1 MSPTVTAG
9 ISRREF
15 LIAANGAAFLLMM
28 ESCSLGPL
36 GRQAA
41 SPSIPPGSSAYEQAL
56 KLLRDAVRAS
66 PDHLSQR
73 AADVIASRDATKIVE
88 FVRDRIAVL
97 PPLAEYDDP
106 ASARKWGSAATLRGG
121 QGTLRDRAELL
132 AEMLT
137 QAGFKAQVQTAD
149 RPQAIT
155 LDALYAP
162 RRVAFSP
169 DQSRIDLAGRLLR
182 QAGFPPPASPHPFV
196 PGPDPTAAI
205 LGALPP
211 ALQLARVRHDLL
223 PQTVPVVVVDDGG
236 KQRYALA
243 LEGVGIMDSAPSRLA
258 PRDADALRNI
268 TITVSALCNPPLGGT
283 TPRGQMVDLVTATWP
298 ADQVVGRQV
307 LLTFAPPQGP
317 NAILDSGLAS
327 MPVRVPILR
336 VQTDT
341 PPVAA
346 GATLTVAGKL
356 ITVQGDV
363 LGPASAAP
371 TPSTGMVGP
380 FGTLQVL
387 SDSDRTA
394 ALGRVTSI
402 QAAANATAFDE
413 VELEVAVSDA
423 TGAAVDGLDGRS
435 FTVKEQGTPVDGF
448 TLYSNVRVQQ
458 RPRVLIVY
466 DGFVTFAPN
475 LFTSDAS
482 KAAFESG
489 LATAITAQA
498 TKAPFDVQVIPI
510 GATPDPRAWAP
521 PDTTR
526 IAAALAAAHESADDP
541 WGTVG
546 GPALDQGVNAIILVS
561 DMNSLDTDP
570 VRLPTYQRR
579 LIASRVPVFTVPVG
593 QIDQTINSQIVAIG
607 GGASLD
613 AADPSTPARVAALV
627 APAVSGWVGGGYR
640 IRYQAHADGPSQ
652 RTVTVG
658 LAGHDHPIGKAT
670 YTVPANP
677 VPPPSFA
684 GVYVTIAFGPLSSTR
699 RVAGVEIRPSGA
711 PLGALDD
718 SAAVAETRAVL
729 DGVTTIAVEP
739 GTPTTAAMLDDVL
752 SSMLSIAPLVPIWA
766 TATNGQILNAVK
778 DGVRRTPLLLP
789 SLLRPTAVDQASA
802 PGLRVAIMQDRALT
816 SATLEEHADL
826 AVGLNEVVPLTTDRH
841 AAFKAAVAT
850 SVAACAAEAVTY
862 GDSAF
867 SRLSGRTLT
876 PIVVGDYGALNAW
889 LNSVPADR
897 QAAWSAIVHVYDSYH
912 LLVPGAG
919 AVDALW
925 VVDPN
930 TGVAKAVLLD
940 STGGGVI
947 TMACK
952 YDAFDQL
959 AIAIALLSIM
969 CAYGAAAFPFF
980 CVGINAA
987 AGAMAAAAM
996 FVSPSHAD
1004 AGTPYSLGLFAISP
1018 YLEEFPGFNAGVGII
1033 LLLITLQAG
1042 CGK

>member
-1 MSPTVTAG
+1 MSL
-9 ISRREF
+9 SRREF
-15 LIAANGAAFLLMM
+15 LAAANAAAFLLFL

-36 GRQAA
+36 GRSAA

-56 KLLRDAVRAS
+56 KLLRDALRAS
-66 PDHLSQR
+66 PDHLVQR
-73 AADVIASRDATKIVE
+73 AADVVATRDATKIVE

-97 PPLAEYDDP
+97 PPQFEFDDP
-106 ASARKWGSAATLRGG
+106 STVRKWGSAATLRGG

-137 QAGFKAQVQTAD
+137 QAGFKATVQVGP
-149 RPQAIT
+149 RPPAIT
-155 LDALYAP
+155 LDSLYAP
-162 RRVAFSP
+162 RAVAFSP
-169 DQSRIDLAGRLLR
+169 DQTRVDLAGRLLR
-182 QAGFPPPASPHPFV
+182 QAGYPAPASPQKLV
-196 PGPDPTAAI
+196 PGPDPAAAI
-205 LGALPP
+205 LGALPSV
-211 ALQLARVRHDLL
+211 LQAARVRNDLL
-223 PQTVPVVVVDDGG
+223 PQNVPVVVFDDGG

-243 LEGVGIMDSAPSRLA
+243 LEGVAITDSAPSKLLA
-258 PRDADALRNI
+258 RDADTLHNI
-268 TITVSALCNPPLGGT
+268 AITVSALCNPPLGGT
-283 TPRGQMVDLVTATWP
+283 TPRGQMVDLVAATWP
-298 ADQVVGRQV
+298 ADLVVGRQV

-317 NAILDSGLAS
+317 NAVLDSGLAS
-327 MPVRVPILR
+327 FPVRVPILR
-336 VQTDT
+336 LQTDS
-341 PPVAA
+341 PPVAG
-346 GATLTVAGKL
+346 GANLTVAGKL

-387 SDSDRTA
+387 SDADRAA
-394 ALGRVTSI
+394 ALSRVTSI
-402 QAAANATAFDE
+402 QAVANATAFQE

-423 TGAAVDGLDGRS
+423 AGAAVDGLDARS

-448 TLYSNVRVQQ
+448 TLYSNVRLQP
-458 RPRVLIVY
+458 RARVLIVY

-482 KAAFESG
+482 KAAFESS

-498 TKAPFDVQVIPI
+498 AKTPFDVQVIPI
-510 GATPDPRAWAP
+510 GATPDAGAWAP
-521 PDTTR
+521 PDQAR

-570 VRLPTYQRR
+570 VRLPSYQRR
-579 LIASRVPVFTVPVG
+579 LVAARVPVFTVPVG
-593 QIDQTINSQIVAIG
+593 QIDHTTDSQIVSMS
-607 GGASLD
+607 GGASLN
-613 AADPSTPARVAALV
+613 AADPATPAKIAALV
-627 APAVSGWVGGGYR
+627 APPVSAWVSGAYR
-640 IRYQAHADGPSQ
+640 IRYQAHADGPPQ
-652 RTVTVG
+652 RTVTIG
-658 LAGHDHPIGKAT
+658 LAAHDHPTGTST
-670 YTVPANP
+670 YQVPTEP
-677 VPPPSFA
+677 LPPPSFA
-684 GVYVTIAFGPLSSTR
+684 GLYVTITFGRLSATR
-699 RVAGVEIRPSGA
+699 RIAGVEIRPGGA

-718 SAAVAETRAVL
+718 PAVVAETRATL
-729 DGVTTIAVEP
+729 NGVTTIAVEP
-739 GTPTTAAMLDDVL
+739 GTPTIAAMLEDAV

-766 TATNGQILNAVK
+766 TATNAQIVNAVK
-778 DGVRRTPLLLP
+778 NGVRRTPLLLP
-789 SLLRPTAVDQASA
+789 SLLRPTPVDQANA
-802 PGLRVAIMQDRALT
+802 PGLRVAIIQDRALI
-816 SATLEEHADL
+816 SASIEEHADL
-826 AVGLNEVVPLTTDRH
+826 AVGLNELVPLTADRH
-841 AAFKAAVAT
+841 TTFKAAVVT
-850 SVAACAAEAVTY
+850 SVAACAAEAATY

-876 PIVVGDYGALNAW
+876 LIAAGDYGTLNTW

-897 QAAWSAIVHVYDSYH
+897 KAAWTAIVRVYDGYH
-912 LLVPGAG
+912 LLVPAAG

-925 VVDPN
+925 VVDPI

-940 STGGGVI
+940 STGGLVI
-947 TMACK
+947 KMACQ
-952 YDAFDQL
+952 YDSFDQL

-969 CAYGAAAFPFF
+969 CGFGGSVVFPFF

-987 AGAMAAAAM
+987 AGAMAAAAL
-996 FVSPSHAD
+996 FVSPKHAD

-1018 YLEEFPGFNAGVGII
+1018 YLDPFPMFNAGVGII